1 MLGSRPQ
8 AVVRSMAAAVG
19 ATLAAGSPGALVDAQ
34 HGLRLFLLI
43 VTLAGCQDRD
53 AIDSSS
59 PARHDSGTTTS
70 QQVILYATSWCGY
83 CQKARAFL
91 DRNHIAY
98 KEYDIEK
105 SSEGR
110 RQFAALRGSGVPLIL
125 VGNEEIRG
133 WNQGA
138 LTEALARTGDP
149 VDNGSAL
156 ATPADE
162 ADQPVYSFSAI
173 ITPASDSEKHRYI
186 IHFRDHR
193 VIRVESYWEE
203 GDELKYEKFGGIIG
217 VRRNDVV
224 MIEDKADGNKTRYTQ
239 R

>member
-1 MLGSRPQ
+1 MRGIRLQ
-8 AVVRSMAAAVG
+8 AVVRGMAAAVG
-19 ATLAAGSPGALVDAQ
+19 AAFAAGSPGAYVDAQ

-43 VTLAGCQDRD
+43 ITLASCQDRD
-53 AIDSSS
+53 ALESFS
-59 PARHDSGTTTS
+59 PARHDSATNTS

-83 CQKARAFL
+83 CQKAREFM
-91 DRNHIAY
+91 DRKGIAY

-105 SSEGR
+105 SSEGK

-133 WNQGA
+133 WNPGA
-138 LTEALARTGDP
+138 LTAALARTRVG
-149 VDNGSAL
+149 VDNGPAL
-156 ATPADE
+156 ATPADD
-162 ADQPVYSFSAI
+162 ADDPVYSFSAI
-173 ITPASDSEKHRYI
+173 ITPPTDSDEHRYI
-186 IHFRDHR
+186 IHLRDQR

-217 VRRNDVV
+217 VQQNDVV
-224 MIEDKADGNKTRYTQ
+224 MIEDKADGSKARYTQ

>member
-1 MLGSRPQ
+1 MLGSRLQ

-19 ATLAAGSPGALVDAQ
+19 ATLAAGSPGAYVDAK

-43 VTLAGCQDRD
+43 ITLASCQDRD
-53 AIDSSS
+53 ALDGSS

-70 QQVILYATSWCGY
+70 QHVILYATSWCGY
-83 CQKARAFL
+83 CQKAREFL

-138 LTEALARTGDP
+138 LTAALARTGGP
-149 VDNGSAL
+149 VDNGPAL
-156 ATPADE
+156 ATLTDE
-162 ADQPVYSFSAI
+162 ADQPVYLVST
-173 ITPASDSEKHRYI
+173 ITPASDSEEHRYI

-224 MIEDKADGNKTRYTQ
+224 MIEDKADGSKTRYTQ